1 MFRKIILIIA
11 IVFITL
17 SANVSNA
24 QESLYKRLGGYDA
37 ICAVVDDFITGLAT
51 NKDLEKFFKGA
62 SVDSQKK
69 IRQHVVDLICE
80 KSGGPCYYIGR
91 DMKTSHK
98 GLGITENEWNTA
110 AGILVASLNKF
121 HVPKTEMDELL
132 VIVSSTKAD
141 IVEKP

>member
-1 MFRKIILIIA
+1 MFRKIILT
-11 IVFITL
+11 IVVLIITL
-17 SANVSNA
+17 SSNVSTA
-24 QESLYKRLGGYDA
+24 QETLYKRLGGYDA

-51 NKDLEKFFKGA
+51 DKDLEKFFKGA

-91 DMKTSHK
+91 SMKQSHQ
-98 GLGITENEWNTA
+98 GLGITEHEWNTA

-121 HVPKTEMDELL
+121 HVPQTEMDELL
-132 VIVSSTKAD
+132 AIVSSTKAD

>member
-1 MFRKIILIIA
+1 MFRKIILT
-11 IVFITL
+11 IVVLIITL
-17 SANVSNA
+17 SSNVSTA
-24 QESLYKRLGGYDA
+24 QETLYKRLGGYDA

-91 DMKTSHK
+91 SMKQSHQ
-98 GLGITENEWNTA
+98 GLGITEHEWNTA

-121 HVPKTEMDELL
+121 HVPQAEMDELL
-132 VIVSSTKAD
+132 AIVSSTKAD